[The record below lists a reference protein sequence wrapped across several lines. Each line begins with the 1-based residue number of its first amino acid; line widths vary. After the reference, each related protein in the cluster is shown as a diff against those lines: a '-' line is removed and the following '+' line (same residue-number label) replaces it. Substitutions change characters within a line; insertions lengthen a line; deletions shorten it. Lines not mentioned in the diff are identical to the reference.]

1 MIRTLSAF
9 VLLFYGSSAHAL
21 SLTGFGG
28 LNYAAPTDIRSG
40 SEQHWTGD
48 AASIFGFS
56 VDIPF
61 SVGPFSFETG
71 LFLKSSKS
79 EHTVNGVTGTTA
91 NTWTDIPLL
100 VHFHFD
106 ERISFGLGGYWSFL
120 RSADAANPATSPDS
134 GLILDL
140 RARIPISENFSFVL
154 DGRYIHGLNNLATLT
169 GNTLNTRSVQA
180 LLGVAYDLNFAP
192 VPNHQQ

>member
-1 MIRTLSAF
+1 MIRTLSA
-9 VLLFYGSSAHAL
+9 VILIVYGSSAHAL
-21 SLTGFGG
+21 SFTGFGG

-48 AASIFGFS
+48 AASIFGLS
-56 VDIPF
+56 IDIPF
-61 SVGPFSFETG
+61 AVGPFSFETG

-79 EHTVNGVTGTTA
+79 EHSVNGITGTTE
-91 NTWTDIPLL
+91 NSWTDIPLL

-120 RSADAANPATSPDS
+120 RKADAANPATSPDS

-140 RARIPISENFSFVL
+140 RARIPFSECFSIVI
-154 DGRYIHGLNNLATLT
+154 DGRYVHGLNNLATT
-169 GNTLNTRSVQA
+169 AGNTLNTRSIEA
-180 LLGVAYDLNFAP
+180 LIGVAYDLDFAP
-192 VPNHQQ
+192 VPNHQK